1 MDLTTTKVVNLVL
14 LGVIKLV
21 SGLAPMFF
29 TKILEK
35 KSERFLKKFVGIV
48 LCFGGGVL
56 LATVLMHM
64 LSEVRESIERAME
77 FGMLP
82 GVDEYPFAELMV
94 GLGFLMILMIES
106 AVHKIFGGNADSHF
120 PHDQETLAV
129 AEGVDNNGYI
139 GDHASPK
146 LSKDM
151 NSTNASPD
159 DPKAG
164 NNVITTIRSILFVVA
179 LSVHSLFEGLAIG
192 LEEDNAGAWK
202 LTLAIAIHA
211 IPIVFCV
218 GTDLISAGMTK
229 LKIVIYI
236 IVLSLNTPIG
246 IFIGIMIYD
255 NSDEESGEHI
265 LINGILQGLAAGTLL
280 FITFFEVLARDKLT
294 KYGMSGIVGAISV
307 ICGFA
312 LMAGLEVNGHSH
324 DHGHSHG
331 HSHE

>member
-29 TKILEK
+29 TKIFEK
-35 KSERFLKKFVGIV
+35 KSERFLKKFIGIV

-120 PHDQETLAV
+120 PHDQE
-129 AEGVDNNGYI
+129 GVDNNGYI
-139 GDHASPK
+139 GDQG
-146 LSKDM
+146 DM
-151 NSTNASPD
+151 TSAKTSSDNPE
-159 DPKAG
+159 AG

-192 LEEDNAGAWK
+192 LEEDNAGAWT

-218 GTDLISAGMTK
+218 GTDLISAGMTR
-229 LKIVIYI
+229 LKIIIYI

-255 NSDEESGEHI
+255 NSDDESGESI